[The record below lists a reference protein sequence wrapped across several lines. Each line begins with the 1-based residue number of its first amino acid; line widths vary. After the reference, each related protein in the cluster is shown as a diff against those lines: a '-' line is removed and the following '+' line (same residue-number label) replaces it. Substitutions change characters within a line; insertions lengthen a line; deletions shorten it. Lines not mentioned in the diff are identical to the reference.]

1 METFKKFLII
11 LATFVTLSGSSCSDC
26 IDGFKEK
33 NAEIKALEAEIKAQK
48 GVRYADLEFA
58 EQQAGAYR
66 GCAFGFDTCPQ
77 STAENGKIS
86 NQNGFFGVSS
96 LWFFA
101 IVFAKFGVIAALIS
115 IMLWLPM
122 HLLVK
127 FTKPLQGE
135 IEAANLLISEA
146 QTRAGAATARQI
158 EAERLAT
165 LAEAKAQGREPGGG
179 GYRAPQG
186 SGPRGRTGPPRRP
199 GGAGAQE
206 SRVQRP
212 GRRDEPAL
220 RVHRDH
226 SRAGRGRGGVGA

>member
-165 LAEAKAQGREPGGG
+165 LAEAKAQEL
-179 GYRAPQG
+179 ATKNKQQ
-186 SGPRGRTGPPRRP
+186 
-199 GGAGAQE
+199 AQQLAAAE
-206 SRVQRP
+206 A
-212 GRRDEPAL
+212 AL
-220 RVHRDH
+220 SAKNQQIEAADQDIKEKKRIQAAFRKF
-226 SRAGRGRGGVGA
+226 